1 MNSSWFC
8 HRSVTCD
15 AHDAPMNPA
24 WRIAVVTE
32 TYPPDVNGVA
42 RTLSRVVQGLRERG
56 HEVMVI
62 RPRGP
67 VDRQRMAI
75 STDTDFLVRGI
86 PIPMYPELRMGSPA
100 GRLLRRLWI
109 ECRPD
114 VVHVASE
121 GPLGWSAVRTARRM
135 KIPSTSD
142 FRTNF
147 HAYSRF
153 YGVGWLQS
161 AVLAYLRRFHNATAR
176 TMVPTDQLRAEL
188 EGFGFERLHVVRR
201 GVDTRF
207 FSPQWRSSEL
217 RASWGADDATPV
229 MLSVGRLAAEKNL
242 SVVVRT
248 YQAARRAGLDLR
260 LVFVGD
266 GPLRDVL
273 RHGCP
278 DAVFMGTCQGE
289 LLQACYASADMF
301 VFPSL
306 TETFGNVTLEA
317 MASGLAVVSYR
328 CAAAAEIIRS
338 DLDGVLVAPGDAD
351 DMAAA
356 VLKLLR
362 HPGAI
367 PTMGHAAR
375 RVACSLE
382 WEQVIMHTE
391 QVLAAAIGSAM
402 GHVSRSRGVL
412 GISS

>member
-1 MNSSWFC
+1 M
-8 HRSVTCD
+8 R
-15 AHDAPMNPA
+15 AMNPS

-56 HEVMVI
+56 HEVMLV

-67 VDRQRMAI
+67 ADRQLVSMNA
-75 STDTDFLVRGI
+75 DADLLVRGI

-100 GRLLRRLWI
+100 GRSLRRLWI
-109 ECRPD
+109 ERRPD
-114 VVHVASE
+114 VVHIASE
-121 GPLGWSAVRTARRM
+121 GPLGWSAVRTARQM

-153 YGVGWLQS
+153 YGMGWLQS
-161 AVLAYLRRFHNATAR
+161 AVLAYLRRFHNGTAR
-176 TMVPTDQLRAEL
+176 TMVPTNQLRDEL

-207 FSPQWRSSEL
+207 FSPEWRSSEL
-217 RASWGADDATPV
+217 RASWGAGDTTPV

-242 SVVVRT
+242 SVVVKA
-248 YQAARRAGLDLR
+248 YQAARQAGIDLR

-278 DAVFMGTCQGE
+278 EAIFMGTCQGQV
-289 LLQACYASADMF
+289 LQACYASADIF

-317 MASGLAVVSYR
+317 MASGLPVVSYR
-328 CAAAAEIIRS
+328 CAAAAEIICN
-338 DLDGVLVAPGDAD
+338 DVDGILIVPGAAD
-351 DMAAA
+351 DMTAA

-362 HPGAI
+362 QPDVI
-367 PTMGHAAR
+367 RTMGHAAR
-375 RVACSLE
+375 RVACAQG
-382 WEQVIMHTE
+382 WEQVVMQTE
-391 QVLAAAIGSAM
+391 QVLAAAMGSRM
-402 GHVSRSRGVL
+402 GHTSRSRGVL
-412 GISS
+412 GISA

>member
-1 MNSSWFC
+1 M
-8 HRSVTCD
+8 RV
-15 AHDAPMNPA
+15 MNPT

-56 HEVMVI
+56 HEVMLV

-67 VDRQRMAI
+67 SDRQLVA
-75 STDTDFLVRGI
+75 SASDADLLVRGI

-100 GRLLRRLWI
+100 GRSLRRLWI
-109 ECRPD
+109 ERRPD
-114 VVHVASE
+114 VVHIASE

-153 YGVGWLQS
+153 YGMGWLQS
-161 AVLAYLRRFHNATAR
+161 AVLAYLRRFHNGTAR
-176 TMVPTDQLRAEL
+176 TMVPTDQLRNEL

-217 RASWGADDATPV
+217 RASWGAGESTPV

-242 SVVVRT
+242 SVVVKA
-248 YQAARRAGLDLR
+248 YQAARQAGLDLR

-278 DAVFMGTCQGE
+278 EAIFMGTCQGE

-301 VFPSL
+301 IFPSL

-328 CAAAAEIIRS
+328 CAAAAEIITN
-338 DLDGVLVAPGDAD
+338 DADGVLVAPGAAE
-351 DMAAA
+351 DMTAA
-356 VLKLLR
+356 VVKLLR
-362 HPGAI
+362 QPEVI
-367 PTMGHAAR
+367 RTMGHAAR
-375 RVACSLE
+375 RVACSQE
-382 WEQVIMHTE
+382 WEQVVMHTE

-402 GHVSRSRGVL
+402 GHATGSRGVL
-412 GISS
+412 GISA